1 MLPVARTLEYGRH
14 FMDLAPERAR
24 RGMPSWLPQVLGYAL
39 SLGCLVWVLRGYPLN
54 ELLPSIRSLDWRW
67 VLLGVALDLA
77 VYVAHGYRWNTL
89 LGPVARLRLWRTV
102 QAIYIGLFAN
112 EVLPLRT
119 GELIRCYLLGH
130 WNDLRLSLVFAS
142 AALERL
148 FDGFWMLATFLI
160 TAGFVR
166 GIPTDLIILVQI
178 LGVLLVVGALALAW
192 VLMHRQEAHAVFSEG
207 RWAATFRHIVEGLHL
222 MGNRRTL
229 GLTALLSLLYLVL
242 QILSVYALMKA
253 YGLDLSI
260 WVACG
265 VLAIVRFGTVV
276 PNAPGNV
283 GLFQAA
289 CVLALGLFDVEKND
303 AKTFSFIMFFA
314 LTLPLLIGGAV
325 ATARSGLNLGEL
337 KDRAQRGMRGV
348 HSR

>member
-1 MLPVARTLEYGRH
+1 
-14 FMDLAPERAR
+14 MDLPTDPAQ
-24 RGMPSWLPQVLGYAL
+24 RGVPSWLPQLLGYVISA
-39 SLGCLVWVLRGYPLN
+39 GCLAWVLHGYPLN
-54 ELLPSIRSLDWRW
+54 ELIPSIRSLDWRW
-67 VLLGVALDLA
+67 VLFGVATDLS

-89 LGPVARLRLWRTV
+89 LSPIARLRLWRTV

-119 GELIRCYLLGH
+119 GELIRCYLLAH
-130 WNDLRLSLVFAS
+130 WCDLRLSLVIAS
-142 AALERL
+142 AALERM
-148 FDGFWMLATFLI
+148 FDGFFMLGAFLI
-160 TAGFVR
+160 TASFVH
-166 GIPTDLIILVQI
+166 GIPTDLLILVQF
-178 LGVLLVVGALALAW
+178 LGVLLVLGALALLW
-192 VLMHRQEAHAVFSEG
+192 VLMRRQEAHAVFSES
-207 RWAATFRHIVEGLHL
+207 RWAATSRHIVEGLHL
-222 MGNRRTL
+222 MGNLRTM
-229 GLTALLSLLYLVL
+229 GGTAVYSLLYLGL
-242 QILSVYALMKA
+242 QVISVFALMKA

-260 WVACG
+260 WVAAG
-265 VLAIVRFGTVV
+265 VLAIVRFATVV

-337 KDRAQRGMRGV
+337 KERAQKGVRGAHRSGGQG
-348 HSR
+348 